1 MTTTS
6 AVPDTSSRWTL
17 WHRDTFDRD
26 TPESVAAQ
34 GTNIFNGLYQLWK
47 QTLREGVTGSGDAS
61 FGAFRLV
68 WGETVK
74 TTAAVWVK
82 PFGNAELAK
91 LKRWA
96 EAIGE
101 DALLLRIAA
110 LHLTL
115 LQKSSRWSAQALN
128 PSDEARELLRR
139 VSSLR
144 DPAELGVRI
153 P

>member
-1 MTTTS
+1 MTTIS
-6 AVPDTSSRWTL
+6 PVPDASTRWTL

-26 TPESVAAQ
+26 TPESVEAQ
-34 GTNIFNGLYQLWK
+34 GANILNGLYQLWK
-47 QTLREGVTGSGDAS
+47 QTLREGVTDSGDAS
-61 FGAFRLV
+61 FGAFRLA

-82 PFGNAELAK
+82 PFENTELTK

-101 DALLLRIAA
+101 DALLRQIAK

-115 LQKSSRWSAQALN
+115 LQKSDRWSAQALN

-139 VSSLR
+139 VSTLR
-144 DPAELGVRI
+144 DPTELGVHI
-153 P
+153 A